1 MERFLRAKAGHISST
16 DGRPRVHPA
25 TPSGCP
31 TVFGTTAICV
41 VCRRSVYVFLPISK
55 EFLMEVPQ
63 WLVDGGQ
70 QVLDLIENLIDLIT
84 MGSEA

>member
-1 MERFLRAKAGHISST
+1 
-16 DGRPRVHPA
+16 
-25 TPSGCP
+25 
-31 TVFGTTAICV
+31 
-41 VCRRSVYVFLPISK
+41 
-55 EFLMEVPQ
+55 MEVPQ